1 MDKSKNSRAITT
13 VILLLAC
20 GLLYFLVAEQPDWG
34 SQDREVKMVMEWH
47 KAPWVNAPVDLKP
60 GDREV
65 MIKLLELD
73 RGEIQ
78 YWEEKLFTVSF
89 WINTAILAFVSF
101 GLQKMQHSAL
111 LRRVCA
117 LGCVVLCTFYLIFVN
132 FAEQAMVANDH
143 DLRGI
148 QYALKLSTPSQYL
161 KGQVI
166 YEEPKT
172 KYGLIGHGHIKSL
185 VRFNV
190 LIVIFSVILL
200 VVWLPLKNEQRDQM
214 GEKQSD

>member
-1 MDKSKNSRAITT
+1 MDKTKNGRTITT
-13 VILLLAC
+13 VLLLLAC
-20 GLLYFLVAEQPDWG
+20 GLLYFLAVELPDWG
-34 SQDREVKMVMEWH
+34 SQVREEKMVMDWK
-47 KAPWVNAPVDLKP
+47 KAPWVNDPVELQA

-65 MIKLLELD
+65 MVKLLELD

-89 WINTAILAFVSF
+89 WINTAILALVSF
-101 GLQKMQHSAL
+101 VLQKMQHYEM

-117 LGCVVLCTFYLIFVN
+117 LGCVGLCVFYLIFVD

-148 QYALKLSTPSQYL
+148 QYALKLSTTSQYL

-166 YEEPKT
+166 YNDSK
-172 KYGLIGHGHIKSL
+172 KNYGLIGHGHIKSL

-190 LIVIFSVILL
+190 LIVIFAVIFL
-200 VVWLPLKNEQRDQM
+200 VVLMPLGQVQQR
-214 GEKQSD
+214 K